1 MRYRFR
7 RLNWCASLERCT
19 CQAKARTAVSQLC
32 CDGDLVS
39 SSRRSLWCIASR
51 DAVDKL
57 RLDGTPTP
65 RSLRGPDD
73 EAALTIRCLGRTAS
87 PRGQQP
93 RSSCG

>member
-39 SSRRSLWCIASR
+39 LSRRSYGVSLHEMP
-51 DAVDKL
+51 
-57 RLDGTPTP
+57 PTSSDWTARQP
-65 RSLRGPDD
+65 HAHGW
-73 EAALTIRCLGRTAS
+73 LG
-87 PRGQQP
+87 
-93 RSSCG
+93 